1 MRQTF
6 VLRDGHLVPKHLA
19 RPRESKR
26 SNLPS
31 PMLVRDNMEPIRGQM
46 DGQLYDSKSTYRRA
60 VRDAGCVEIG
70 NERIDSAPPNFEAA
84 PAEADVKEAMQQLG
98 ID

>member
-6 VLRDGHLVPKHLA
+6 VMRDGQLIPKHLA

-26 SNLPS
+26 SSLPS
-31 PMLVRDNMEPIRGQM
+31 PMLIRDSMDPIQGQM

-60 VRDAGCVEIG
+60 LRDAGCVEIG
-70 NERIDSAPPNFEAA
+70 NEPVNASAPNFDAVAA
-84 PAEADVKEAMQQLG
+84 EVDVKEAMQQLG
-98 ID
+98 MD